1 MFFGR
6 LIWSNSEIKEEKKKR
21 WWAGNFRPLEYGLS
35 MSVMVEI
42 NT

>member
-6 LIWSNSEIKEEKKKR
+6 LIWSNSEIKEEKKKMMSC
-21 WWAGNFRPLEYGLS
+21 NFRPLEYGFS

-42 NT
+42 NI